1 MEKRFTSRTLQLGD
15 YRAGR
20 TLYLTVL
27 LLVLIT
33 ASSEMVLRSNW
44 VQFYLKKPFVTQGY
58 RSAEE
63 RLQLLDAYVK
73 QKGQVS
79 CIFLGSSMVAVG
91 LNPLVFSDAYQAH
104 TGVALDCFNFGVA
117 VATASS
123 YAPLINILIHE
134 YHPRLIILGLSS
146 RDFDGRE
153 SYEPEAVFQYTPW
166 AQYHEGKWS
175 VAGWLAQ
182 HSFIYRYL
190 SVLPERLAEYSRR
203 NDEKGEAD
211 TDRPKEIVAR
221 PLRADYAPMIYF
233 HDVAPIYVL
242 RDRRP
247 YEPSVPKQ
255 PFVLSPED
263 FEGYVKSIEHA
274 QQSDT
279 RLLIVEMPTPEPF
292 FVDWSNAPAPSEPQ
306 VFRDQIMAYA
316 RDRHVPAW
324 QTRDLDLVAYTD
336 FADVSHLYV
345 SGAIRFS
352 QWLGAQVGEAS
363 RLGLLDGNIPET
375 LIVSPPLRD
384 WSVGR
389 DDLLHHGMSPDI
401 YQQYLA
407 YQARYTL
414 TPPGAVVYNPL
425 PEGLPRQFSQ
435 AILGFFINYAEMVD
449 EHHRQEY
456 FDLLVLQSRL
466 SYRDDLQQNA
476 ENKAILTLWEKTHM
490 PGYLRMLGAEYL
502 FFTERWNDE
511 TTTPDPTL
519 GNALYYTLLKSWEF
533 PPLHE
538 TYYLYQVISD
548 AT

>member
-1 MEKRFTSRTLQLGD
+1 
-15 YRAGR
+15 
-20 TLYLTVL
+20 
-27 LLVLIT
+27 
-33 ASSEMVLRSNW
+33 MVLRSNW
-44 VQFYLKKPFVTQGY
+44 VQFYLKKPFATQGY

-73 QKGQVS
+73 QEGQVS
-79 CIFLGSSMVAVG
+79 CIFLGSSMTAVG

-104 TGVALDCFNFGVA
+104 AGTRLDCFNFGVA

-153 SYEPEAVFQYTPW
+153 SYEPEAVFQCTPW

-190 SVLPERLAEYSRR
+190 SVLPESLAEYSRR
-203 NDEKGEAD
+203 NEEKSEAGNG
-211 TDRPKEIVAR
+211 RPKEIVAR

-247 YEPSVPKQ
+247 YEPSVPEQ

-263 FEGYVKSIEHA
+263 FEGYVKSIDYV

-279 RLLIVEMPTPEPF
+279 RLLIVEMPTPEAF
-292 FVDWSNAPAPSEPQ
+292 FVDWSNAPEPSEPQ

-316 RDRHVPAW
+316 RNRHVPAW
-324 QTRDLDLVAYTD
+324 RTRDLDLVAYTD

-363 RLGLLDGNIPET
+363 RLGLLDGKIPET
-375 LIVSPPLRD
+375 LIFSPPLQD
-384 WSVGR
+384 WSGGS
-389 DDLLHHGMSPDI
+389 DDLLRHGMSPDM

-407 YQARYTL
+407 YQACYTL

-425 PEGLPRQFSQ
+425 PDGLPRQFSQ

-456 FDLLVLQSRL
+456 FDLLILRSRL

-476 ENKAILTLWEKTHM
+476 ENKALLTLWEKTHM

-519 GNALYYTLLKSWEF
+519 GNSLYYTLLKSWEF